1 MPGHSALTGLDWF
14 VIAGYLGLLIV
25 SGILINRRSAKT
37 TDDYFKGGG
46 RIPAWAAAVS
56 IVATSMSAV
65 SFIGVPQAGYVGDL
79 TYLSTN
85 LGMLIAAFVVAIV
98 FVPAFYRARVQSI
111 YAYVGQRMG
120 EGAGQASSLAFMIG
134 RVFASGARIYV
145 GAIPASLILFGDA
158 EPGQLVVAIAVLS
171 FVGVVYTLVGGVS
184 SVIWSDVIQMC
195 ILLGACGAAIVV
207 ILLRIEAPAGEVLS
221 ALSGG
226 AADGGSKLRVFDV
239 TGDPSVAFSL
249 PAAVLGFAIMGIGSY
264 GTDQDLAQ
272 RLLTGKDAKTG
283 ARSIIGGILL
293 GIPSVALFL
302 VVGLLL
308 WVFYQRPE
316 LIGGEAAAQPDD
328 TREVFLVFILEQ
340 MPAGLSGLMMA
351 GLFAAGLSSLN
362 SAINAMSSTVVNDF
376 YRKMTPSASEA
387 DLVFVGRVAV
397 VGWGVVLGG
406 FACLCIWL
414 ERANEAVGGTLLTF
428 ALTVMTFAYA
438 GLIGVFFTALFTK
451 RGSTASSIAALV
463 TGFVLVGLM
472 QPMFWSLAVDL
483 DARRAEAPG
492 DWLLWVLDLAFVWKL
507 LIGSGVCFGVCLL
520 GKPSPA
526 GSGET

>member
-1 MPGHSALTGLDWF
+1 MPGHSALTGLDWV
-14 VIAGYLGLLIV
+14 VIAGYLGVLVV
-25 SGILINRRSAKT
+25 SGVLINRRSAGT
-37 TDDYFKGGG
+37 TDDYFRGGG

-85 LGMLIAAFVVAIV
+85 LGMLIAAVVVAFV

-111 YAYVGQRMG
+111 YAFVGQRMG
-120 EGAGQASSLAFMIG
+120 DGAGRASSAAFMVG

-158 EPGQLVVAIAVLS
+158 EPGHLIIAIGVLS

-184 SVIWSDVIQMC
+184 SVIWSDVIQMAV
-195 ILLGACGAAIVV
+195 LLGACVAAIVV
-207 ILLRIEAPAGEVLS
+207 IVLKIDATAGQVVS
-221 ALSGG
+221 ALASG

-239 TGDPSVAFSL
+239 TADPSVAFSL

-264 GTDQDLAQ
+264 GVDQDLAQ
-272 RLLTGKDAKTG
+272 RLLTGRDAKAG
-283 ARSIIGGILL
+283 ARSIIGGIVL

-308 WVFYQRPE
+308 WVFYQRPGM
-316 LIGGEAAAQPDD
+316 ISGDGFVAAPDD

-376 YRKMTPSASEA
+376 YRKLRPAASEA
-387 DLVFVGRVAV
+387 SLVFAGRMAV
-397 VGWGVVLGG
+397 VGWGVVLGV
-406 FACLCIWL
+406 FACACIWL
-414 ERANEAVGGTLLTF
+414 ERANAAVGGTLLTF

-451 RGSTASSIAALV
+451 RGSTASAVAALV
-463 TGFVLVGLM
+463 AGFVLVGLM
-472 QPMFWSLAVDL
+472 QPMFWGYAVDL
-483 DARRAEAPG
+483 DGWREASRAA
-492 DWLLWVLDLAFVWKL
+492 WLLWVLDLAFVWKL
-507 LIGSGVCFGVCLL
+507 TIGSGVCFAVCAL
-520 GKPSPA
+520 GRNEAARSA
-526 GSGET
+526 D